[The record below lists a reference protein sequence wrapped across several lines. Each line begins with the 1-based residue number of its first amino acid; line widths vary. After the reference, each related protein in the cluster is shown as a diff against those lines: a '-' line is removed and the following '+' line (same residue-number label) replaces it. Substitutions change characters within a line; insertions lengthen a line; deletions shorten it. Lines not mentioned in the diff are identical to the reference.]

1 MLFVDFVFNLSVK
14 KKINLVIL
22 SPRFEEKTSV
32 FVILFTENLSLEL
45 LNQVD
50 RTLYGLF
57 RLRL

>member
-1 MLFVDFVFNLSVK
+1 MDFDFHWSVK

-45 LNQVD
+45 LNRVD
-50 RTLYGLF
+50 QTLYGLF
-57 RLRL
+57 RLSL